1 MKILPNALLVA
12 GLLALSAC
20 GGAAEENTATANVGT
35 KDLYNVAPDDL
46 GTDNL
51 LANDTLGTAPLG
63 NEIGFD
69 NTSVTNGVGEA
80 NTTETAVN
88 SQ

>member
-20 GGAAEENTATANVGT
+20 GGAAEENTATANVAT
-35 KDLYNVAPDDL
+35 EDLYNVAPDDL
-46 GTDNL
+46 GTDL
-51 LANDTLGTAPLG
+51 LANDTLGNAPLG
-63 NEIGFD
+63 NELGFD
-69 NTSVTNGVGEA
+69 NTSVTNGVGET